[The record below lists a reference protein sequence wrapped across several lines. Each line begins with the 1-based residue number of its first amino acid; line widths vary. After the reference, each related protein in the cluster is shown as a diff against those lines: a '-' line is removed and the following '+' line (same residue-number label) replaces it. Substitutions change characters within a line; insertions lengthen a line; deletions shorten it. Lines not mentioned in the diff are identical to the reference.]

1 MKNFLIITFLLIAVL
16 SFAQSPQADLEKT
29 FTSYQA
35 AQLDNKGD
43 EAVKYLDSMSMDY
56 FKMIL
61 EKVRGAD
68 SLAIEALPLSGKFNV
83 LMIRHLASKKE
94 ILGFTPAT
102 MTAFAFNHGMG
113 KTKLEGAT
121 LGKAKIKGNNA
132 KANLVNSG
140 KKTDT
145 EFVFNLEHGQWKIDV
160 LPLMQES
167 EADIKAMLNGKNE
180 NEFIFDM
187 LELMTGKAPT
197 SAIWKKIK

>member
-1 MKNFLIITFLLIAVL
+1 
-16 SFAQSPQADLEKT
+16 
-29 FTSYQA
+29 
-35 AQLDNKGD
+35 
-43 EAVKYLDSMSMDY
+43 
-56 FKMIL
+56 
-61 EKVRGAD
+61 
-68 SLAIEALPLSGKFNV
+68 
-83 LMIRHLASKKE
+83 MIRHLATKKE
-94 ILGFTPAT
+94 ILAFTPAT

-113 KTKLEGAT
+113 KTKLEGST

-132 KANLVNSG
+132 KANLVNGG

-197 SAIWKKIK
+197 NAIWKKIK